1 MSDSPILKIHGLEAK
16 VADED
21 IGILNGVD
29 LDIHKGKIHAIMGLN
44 GSGKSTLA
52 KVLAGHPGYEV
63 TSGSVE
69 FRGEDLLDL
78 EADERSRAGV
88 FLAFQYPVEIP
99 GVSIA
104 NFLRTAMQAHA
115 AEGEEVDIFDFADE
129 LTERMEM
136 LEMDVTFAERHVN
149 DGFSGG
155 EKKRN
160 EILQMAMLKPK
171 LAVMDET
178 DSGLDIDALKI
189 VANGVNKLAEEDP
202 EMSILLITHYQ
213 RLLDYIKPDF
223 VHVMVDGRIVR
234 SGGPEI
240 ALELE
245 AEGYAA
251 WNDADAP
258 AGA

>member
-1 MSDSPILKIHGLEAK
+1 MSDSPILKIQGLEAK

-29 LDIHKGKIHAIMGLN
+29 LDIHKGKIHAIMGPN

-63 TSGSVE
+63 TSGTVE

-115 AEGEEVDIFDFADE
+115 AEARRSTSSTCGRTDRAD
-129 LTERMEM
+129 
-136 LEMDVTFAERHVN
+136 
-149 DGFSGG
+149 G
-155 EKKRN
+155 
-160 EILQMAMLKPK
+160 
-171 LAVMDET
+171 
-178 DSGLDIDALKI
+178 DA
-189 VANGVNKLAEEDP
+189 
-202 EMSILLITHYQ
+202 
-213 RLLDYIKPDF
+213 R
-223 VHVMVDGRIVR
+223 DGRDVR
-234 SGGPEI
+234 R
-240 ALELE
+240 
-245 AEGYAA
+245 
-251 WNDADAP
+251 AP
-258 AGA
+258 CE